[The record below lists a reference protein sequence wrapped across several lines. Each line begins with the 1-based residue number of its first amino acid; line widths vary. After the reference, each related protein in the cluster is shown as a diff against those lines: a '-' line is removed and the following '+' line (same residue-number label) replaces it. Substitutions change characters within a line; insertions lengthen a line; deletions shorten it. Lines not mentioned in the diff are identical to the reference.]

1 MTEEEPLYK
10 PSDWGKIFHSLT
22 VDEALGAGSAG
33 PGKSLVL
40 LMDPMAQITVEH
52 NRCLEK
58 NHPYHMRWGDSTGWA
73 VHFRRTTPMLQL
85 TLSRAAK
92 LFPRIDPD
100 VQFDKAKSTYT
111 WKSGFRYQFAHC
123 AESNDHEGYQS
134 AEFSHLGLDELTQ
147 FEGEQYD
154 ALRVRVRS
162 ADPVLSGMLKV
173 RSASNPFFRRESG
186 VNLKIRD
193 PHWVR
198 KRFVDPAPKG
208 GVILKRT
215 YTMRDGRKET
225 KTRIYL
231 PATLYDNPNPEFV
244 KQYEVTLMDS
254 PPHIRQAMLYG
265 DWYVNPGSYYG
276 DYWIRSEHVCAPFK
290 VPSDWRIFRAMDWGF
305 KAWGV
310 IGWWALD
317 YDNNLICIREFSF
330 RGMDAKKVAER
341 VKSIEIGMGL
351 WRRGM
356 SGITGPA
363 DTQLWEQRGD
373 TGKTKAQEFAEV
385 GVSWTKA
392 DKRSRAH
399 NAQRMLTRMQDRRAK
414 VPGIMFFET
423 CEGCIRTIPAIQADR
438 DDPEAP
444 AEGGDDHWH
453 DMACYACA
461 YASNDFVGT
470 SKGAISSRA
479 EREDDDE
486 DRDIEVSTGRG
497 RLGYGSSVE

>member
-1 MTEEEPLYK
+1 MTPAGWF
-10 PSDWGKIFHSLT
+10 DVFDLT
-22 VDEALGAGSAG
+22 VEDANHYITDLGIA
-33 PGKSLVL
+33 
-40 LMDPMAQITVEH
+40 
-52 NRCLEK
+52 NR
-58 NHPYHMRWGDSTGWA
+58 N
-73 VHFRRTTPMLQL
+73 
-85 TLSRAAK
+85 
-92 LFPRIDPD
+92 
-100 VQFDKAKSTYT
+100 
-111 WKSGFRYQFAHC
+111 
-123 AESNDHEGYQS
+123 
-134 AEFSHLGLDELTQ
+134 SHLGLDELTQ

-173 RSASNPFFRRESG
+173 RSASNPFFRREAG

-231 PATLYDNPNPEFV
+231 PATLYDNPDPEFV

-276 DYWIRSEHVCAPFK
+276 DDWIRSEHVCAPFK

-414 VPGIMFFET
+414 VPGVMFFET

-479 EREDDDE
+479 EREDEDE